1 MITRR
6 HFIMGLLIAPFLARA
21 RDARTQTPLAL
32 EGYDPVAYFTDG
44 LPRQGAAE
52 HAMDWNGMRWHFA
65 SRENRA
71 MFKADPTRYAPQ
83 FGGYCAW
90 AVAQGYLAPID
101 PTAWAI
107 VDDRLYLNFN
117 ARIQRRWE
125 RDIPGFITAA
135 RANWPGLQSN

>member
-6 HFIMGLLIAPFLARA
+6 HFTAGLLSASILAGA
-21 RDARTQTPLAL
+21 GLATAQTPLAL

-44 LPRQGAAE
+44 APRRGAQA
-52 HAMDWNGMRWHFA
+52 HALEWNGMRWQFA

-71 MFKADPTRYAPQ
+71 MFEADPVRFAPQ

-101 PTAWAI
+101 PTAWKI

-125 RDIPGFITAA
+125 RDITGFIAAA
-135 RANWPGLQSN
+135 RENWPGLQSN